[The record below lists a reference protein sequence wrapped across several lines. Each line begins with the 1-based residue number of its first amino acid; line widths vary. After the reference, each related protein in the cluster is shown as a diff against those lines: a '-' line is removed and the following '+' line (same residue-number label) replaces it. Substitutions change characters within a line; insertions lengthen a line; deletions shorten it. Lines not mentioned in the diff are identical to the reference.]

1 MARYEDTATPF
12 AEQQFAGVIERK
24 QKEAEKQDKFAKRLL
39 AFKTVAEGANA
50 IIDQRAE
57 QLEANQSA
65 KKAAYTKIVQNAEDL
80 LKQEQVIVESGRTTK
95 DYLAQQ
101 YYTQLVTDAESTYKN
116 YNLGATANSKGFT
129 PYNFLRTK
137 ANEMATTQGQLFDK
151 AIAEAKDVG
160 TLADLET
167 RWSSLQNIQAPKTI
181 FGNALSAAKN
191 IFGKE
196 TPETV
201 AYKEGIATD
210 ALFNQPI
217 VKEYKEFGDSL
228 KIYNKA
234 GFDVGSIINDL
245 GSNFDMVVKQGEPN
259 VTSVSETYIDANGV
273 KKNKTKLVAFS
284 KDANEKINII
294 KETVMDAIVPP
305 DAIETTSIEK
315 ALESVPDQFKDEAS
329 EYFSGSYSTQE
340 DLMSFYKWQ
349 ASDKA
354 FRKSPIKDVKDGI
367 DLVNSVQAGILSSL
381 GYLSQ
386 EQIDK
391 YGLTGYEVGEK
402 MYSVDLNNNNL
413 ITPRPEFGEIIKD
426 KGWDFV
432 SLVDSYFENFDI
444 TGLEMY
450 GSDGQPRT
458 ISNATVYRE
467 EVINQNRRILEK
479 RDLIEKQN
487 YSTIT
492 SDISKEI
499 LSDIGGNPIANLV
512 QTASRNNQT
521 GLITLDDITDLS
533 KLGISGVSGTGT
545 IAVDLDDNLIY
556 YKAVDSDDV
565 DNFTASNTT
574 VNKTDSFTINYQDKK
589 LLNFDKV
596 NTLMEDLDLSNLST
610 DQLIFLANTNLY
622 DIKSRIGLEDISRG
636 GIFKSGADEVFVEK
650 LYEKKS

>member
-1 MARYEDTATPF
+1 
-12 AEQQFAGVIERK
+12 
-24 QKEAEKQDKFAKRLL
+24 
-39 AFKTVAEGANA
+39 
-50 IIDQRAE
+50 
-57 QLEANQSA
+57 
-65 KKAAYTKIVQNAEDL
+65 
-80 LKQEQVIVESGRTTK
+80 
-95 DYLAQQ
+95 
-101 YYTQLVTDAESTYKN
+101 
-116 YNLGATANSKGFT
+116 
-129 PYNFLRTK
+129 
-137 ANEMATTQGQLFDK
+137 
-151 AIAEAKDVG
+151 
-160 TLADLET
+160 
-167 RWSSLQNIQAPKTI
+167 
-181 FGNALSAAKN
+181 
-191 IFGKE
+191 
-196 TPETV
+196 
-201 AYKEGIATD
+201 
-210 ALFNQPI
+210 
-217 VKEYKEFGDSL
+217 
-228 KIYNKA
+228 
-234 GFDVGSIINDL
+234 
-245 GSNFDMVVKQGEPN
+245 MVVKQGEPN

-402 MYSVDLNNNNL
+402 MYTVDLNNNNL
-413 ITPRPEFGEIIKD
+413 ITPRPEFGQIIKD

-450 GSDGQPRT
+450 GSDGRPRT
-458 ISNATVYRE
+458 ISSATVYRE
-467 EVINQNRRILEK
+467 EVIEQNKKTLEK
-479 RDLIEKQN
+479 RNLISSQN
-487 YSTIT
+487 YSPINLEV
-492 SDISKEI
+492 SREI
-499 LSDIGGNPIANLV
+499 LSDVGGNPIANIV

-521 GLITLDDITDLS
+521 GLITLDEITDLS

-545 IAVDLDDNLIY
+545 ITVDLDDNLIY

-574 VNKTDSFTINYQDKK
+574 VNKIDSFTINYQDKK

-636 GIFKSGADEVFVEK
+636 GIFKSGTDEIFVERMN
-650 LYEKKS
+650 EKRANFNSFTVVKNELEKRQVRPGQLNMIFKGENTLPQNFYAQLKDLFTINLAVA